1 MCDFSPGTMF
11 YYIIYYRVTCRQ
23 TSVNAKN
30 SFCRCWLAPFSP
42 LRLRNINPISPCF
55 LSLHTL
61 LELLTPA
68 LSSSASRS
76 PPVRFIP
83 VFRAPIFPCSPLPLL
98 SKNKYSEYFMCDLT
112 LEDNFLIKPSRTND
126 RVTCRSDFGC

>member
-1 MCDFSPGTMF
+1 MQFFPRDNALLHNILPGNLSTNL
-11 YYIIYYRVTCRQ
+11 RQ
-23 TSVNAKN
+23 CQK
-30 SFCRCWLAPFSP
+30 LAPFSP

-61 LELLTPA
+61 LDLLTPV

-83 VFRAPIFPCSPLPLL
+83 VFRAAIFPCSPLPLL

-112 LEDNFLIKPSRTND
+112 PEDNFLIKPSRTND

>member
-1 MCDFSPGTMF
+1 MCDFSPGTMS

-30 SFCRCWLAPFSP
+30 SFSRCWLAPFSP
-42 LRLRNINPISPCF
+42 LCLRNIKPISPCF
-55 LSLHTL
+55 FSLHTL

-83 VFRAPIFPCSPLPLL
+83 VFRAPIFPCSPLPLR

-112 LEDNFLIKPSRTND
+112 LEDNFLIKPSLTND
-126 RVTCRSDFGC
+126 RVSCRSDFGC